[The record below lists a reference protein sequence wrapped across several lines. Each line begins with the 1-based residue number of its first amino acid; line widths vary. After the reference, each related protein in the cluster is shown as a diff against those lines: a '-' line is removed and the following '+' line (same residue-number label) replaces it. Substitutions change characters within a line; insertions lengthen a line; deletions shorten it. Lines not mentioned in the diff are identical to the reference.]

1 MKIRSLS
8 KNRQIKSRRGATLLE
23 LTMVVGIIAIISI
36 AAIAYYNSVNNG
48 NKIKDEVNNLNS
60 LSATIRNMFNT
71 QGSYSGLSNAV
82 VLKSS
87 TFPDRMRVPNN
98 ATQIKHSWLSNGVTV
113 ASANVSGTADDGFTI
128 TYKGVPGDACTDII
142 SNTYRHFV
150 KVKQGSVELTPQST
164 LAQITSTCG
173 NATNN
178 EIVFT
183 TR

>member
-1 MKIRSLS
+1 MKMRSLS

-60 LSATIRNMFNT
+60 LSAAIRNMFNT
-71 QGSYSGLSNAV
+71 QGSYEGLNNRV

-87 TFPDRMRVPNN
+87 TFPDRMRVPVPNN
-98 ATQIKHSWLSNGVTV
+98 NTQIKHSWLSNGVIV
-113 ASANVSGTADDGFTI
+113 ESATVSGTAHDGFTI
-128 TYKGVPGDACTDII
+128 TYKDVPNDACTDIV

-150 KVKQGSVELTPQST
+150 KVEAGNGAISNLGDVAGSCKSGSDKNT
-164 LAQITSTCG
+164 I
-173 NATNN
+173 
-178 EIVFT
+178 IFT

>member
-60 LSATIRNMFNT
+60 LSAAIRNMFNT
-71 QGSYSGLSNAV
+71 QGSYEGLSNAV

-98 ATQIKHSWLSNGVTV
+98 NTQIKHSWLSNGVTV
-113 ASANVSGTADDGFTI
+113 ASATVSGTAHDGFTI
-128 TYKGVPGDACTDII
+128 TYKDVPNDACTDIV

-150 KVKQGSVELTPQST
+150 KVEAGNGAISNLGDVAGSCNSGSDKNT
-164 LAQITSTCG
+164 I
-173 NATNN
+173 
-178 EIVFT
+178 IFT